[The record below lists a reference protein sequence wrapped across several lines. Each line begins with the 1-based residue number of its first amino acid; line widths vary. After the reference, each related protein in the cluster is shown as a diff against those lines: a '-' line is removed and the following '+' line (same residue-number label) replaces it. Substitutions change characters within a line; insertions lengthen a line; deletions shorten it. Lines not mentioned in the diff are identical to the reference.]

1 MNAFDA
7 QTRPLKR
14 MSLHEEL
21 AQKVAELI
29 VGGELEPGS
38 KVPEK
43 ELCEAFG
50 VSRTPLREALKVL
63 ANDRLISLEPN
74 RGAWVTPIT
83 PADVEDIYPVMGV
96 LEGLAG
102 ELACA
107 RLSDEGIAQIRALH
121 TEMEGQYAARD
132 RAGFIKTN
140 QKIHEAILVG
150 ARNETLSA
158 QFQSLAIR
166 VRQARYAA
174 PVSDERWA
182 LAFAEHE
189 QMIMCLEARD
199 GAGLARVLRTHL
211 DHKAETVL
219 DWLDQKSS

>member
-1 MNAFDA
+1 MNVFDSQA
-7 QTRPLKR
+7 RPLKR
-14 MSLHEEL
+14 ISLHEEL

-83 PADVEDIYPVMGV
+83 RADVEDIYPVMGV

-102 ELACA
+102 ELACV
-107 RLSDEGIAQIRALH
+107 RLSDTGIASIRALH
-121 TEMEGQYAARD
+121 SEMEVQYAARD
-132 RAGFIKTN
+132 RAGFIKIN
-140 QKIHEAILVG
+140 QKIHEAILLG
-150 ARNETLSA
+150 AGNETLSA

-174 PVSDERWA
+174 PVTDAQWA

-219 DWLDQKSS
+219 SWLDQKSI

>member
-1 MNAFDA
+1 MNVFDS

-29 VGGELEPGS
+29 VGGKLEPGS

-83 PADVEDIYPVMGV
+83 RADVEDIYPVMGV

-107 RLSDEGIAQIRALH
+107 RLSDAGIANIRTLH
-121 TEMEGQYAARD
+121 SEMETRYAARD
-132 RAGFIKTN
+132 RDGFITVN
-140 QKIHEAILVG
+140 QQIHEAILAG
-150 ARNETLSA
+150 AGNETLSA

-174 PVSDERWA
+174 PVTEAQWA

-189 QMIMCLEARD
+189 QMIVCLEARD

-211 DHKAETVL
+211 SHKAETVL
-219 DWLDQKSS
+219 AWLDK